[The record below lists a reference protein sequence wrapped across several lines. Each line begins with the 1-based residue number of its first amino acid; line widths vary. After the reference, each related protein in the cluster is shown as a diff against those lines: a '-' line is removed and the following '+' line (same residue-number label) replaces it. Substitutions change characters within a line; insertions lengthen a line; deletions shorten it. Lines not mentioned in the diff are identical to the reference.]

1 MEKKE
6 IAKILEIELR
16 TLYNWEKNRP
26 KLYKF
31 IVENINKSYEN
42 NSKDNEI
49 KEYFEKLS
57 EKEQEYYLSS
67 IKIAVLKKELG
78 KWIL

>member
-6 IAKILEIELR
+6 IAKTLEIELR

-31 IVENINKSYEN
+31 IIENIDKTNEKY
-42 NSKDNEI
+42 SKTDEL

-57 EKEQEYYLSS
+57 EKEQEYFLSN
-67 IKIAVLKKELG
+67 IKIAVLKKE
-78 KWIL
+78 IDQ